1 VSNFG
6 PFMGRIGVLSQNFT
20 LFEVRIVLDALI
32 RDLAGS
38 RLDPMLSSVVR
49 AGDEWLKPGDQAS
62 DCRLLGRAWARWTR
76 DVELAGSYL
85 GREMA
90 FYVWISAIWLQSGS
104 ECLEKTSLCL
114 K

>member
-1 VSNFG
+1 MCNWLVITRRDGSVTLLVSNFG
-6 PFMGRIGVLSQNFT
+6 PFIGRIGVLLQNFT

-62 DCRLLGRAWARWTR
+62 DL
-76 DVELAGSYL
+76 
-85 GREMA
+85 
-90 FYVWISAIWLQSGS
+90 
-104 ECLEKTSLCL
+104 
-114 K
+114 